1 MEVKK
6 IAERWE
12 KTAKVLKKEDRI
24 YAEKLA
30 CPFIP
35 ELKPWIFR
43 IFWAPI
49 FIKRLGISEASI

>member
-6 IAERWE
+6 ITERWE

-35 ELKPWIFR
+35 ELKLWV
-43 IFWAPI
+43 FWAPI
-49 FIKRLGISEASI
+49 FIKLLRLGISEASI